1 MNLSKKDGY
10 LIIVAVIICIIISC
24 LSPFI
29 ASGNP
34 DGLEKSAEDAGL
46 AEDYGVDGLNEIYS
60 SPFPDYTF
68 EPLGSL
74 GEIGVLILGA
84 VICLA
89 IPPKFFSSFSIS
101 FFKFITSFFH
111 IFILDFRNFL
121 EINNWQTLLKHLS

>member
-34 DGLEKSAEDAGL
+34 DGRL

-89 IPPKFFSSFSIS
+89 GGFVVGKIIEK
-101 FFKFITSFFH
+101 
-111 IFILDFRNFL
+111 RG
-121 EINNWQTLLKHLS
+121 

>member
-1 MNLSKKDGY
+1 MKFTHPHSQTTL
-10 LIIVAVIICIIISC
+10 
-24 LSPFI
+24 
-29 ASGNP
+29 
-34 DGLEKSAEDAGL
+34 
-46 AEDYGVDGLNEIYS
+46 
-60 SPFPDYTF
+60 F

-89 IPPKFFSSFSIS
+89 GGFVVGKIIEKRV
-101 FFKFITSFFH
+101 KFITSFFH

>member
-68 EPLGSL
+68 EPLG
-74 GEIGVLILGA
+74 
-84 VICLA
+84 
-89 IPPKFFSSFSIS
+89 
-101 FFKFITSFFH
+101 
-111 IFILDFRNFL
+111 
-121 EINNWQTLLKHLS
+121 

>member
-84 VICLA
+84 VICLGGG
-89 IPPKFFSSFSIS
+89 
-101 FFKFITSFFH
+101 FIVGK
-111 IFILDFRNFL
+111 IIEKRG
-121 EINNWQTLLKHLS
+121 